1 MNFIFFSLRVH
12 QFVSKKEIKKKLPTP
27 KLSRDTIEILEYR
40 KSGGE
45 KRLFLNYDS
54 KATTESLTLLQ

>member
-1 MNFIFFSLRVH
+1 MVREMKFFPHCRMFKTVG
-12 QFVSKKEIKKKLPTP
+12 KKSTS

-54 KATTESLTLLQ
+54 KATESLTPSTATF